1 MNNILEI
8 MGLSKSYGQKLI
20 LKDINLSL
28 EKGKVLGLL
37 GPNGCGKTT
46 LLNLIESFLKPTRG
60 KILIDEIEAGV
71 ESKNLV
77 AMLQDKNIFSRWM
90 RVKDGIEFYKDFF
103 EDFNEEK
110 AKNLLKTLGIEEKDK
125 INNLSKGT
133 YEKFALALTL
143 SRKAKLFILDEPLS
157 GVDPLARE
165 EILDIIIDNLDGEVS
180 MIITTHQIYELER
193 ILDEVAFLK
202 DGNIFLKEEVETLRA
217 KNRASLD
224 DIYKGIYKGEKV
236 C

>member
-1 MNNILEI
+1 MSNILEI
-8 MGLSKSYGQKLI
+8 KGLSKSYGQKLI
-20 LKDINLSL
+20 LKDINLYL

-46 LLNLIESFLKPTRG
+46 LLNLIESFLKPTQG

-71 ESKNLV
+71 ETKNLV

-90 RVKDGIEFYKDFF
+90 RVKDGVEFYKDFF
-103 EDFNEEK
+103 EDFDEEK

-125 INNLSKGT
+125 INTLSKGT

-217 KNRASLD
+217 KNSASLD
-224 DIYKGIYKGEKV
+224 DVYKEIYKGEKV